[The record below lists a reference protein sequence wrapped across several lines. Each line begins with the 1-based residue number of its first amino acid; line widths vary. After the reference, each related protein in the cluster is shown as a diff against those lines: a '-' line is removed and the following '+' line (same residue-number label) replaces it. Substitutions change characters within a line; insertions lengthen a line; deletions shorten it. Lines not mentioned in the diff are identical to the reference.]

1 LFINQLRKPFFK
13 SHLFDGF
20 FYFRSLESHKMKK
33 KQSYTVT
40 PQGSLG
46 LLALGD
52 VGIRLWREA
61 REKGKSESDTEKKQ
75 QHERKGKK

>member
-1 LFINQLRKPFFK
+1 LFK

-20 FYFRSLESHKMKK
+20 FYFRSLENHYMKK
-33 KQSYTVT
+33 KQSYTIT

-52 VGIRLWREA
+52 VGVRLWREA
-61 REKGKSESDTEKKQ
+61 REKSKSESDNEKKQ
-75 QHERKGKK
+75 QDERRGKK

>member
-1 LFINQLRKPFFK
+1 LFTNSIINLFVK
-13 SHLFDGF
+13 SHRFDGF
-20 FYFRSLESHKMKK
+20 FYFRSSENQIMKK

-52 VGIRLWREA
+52 VGVRLWREA
-61 REKGKSESDTEKKQ
+61 REKGKSETGTEKKQ

>member
-1 LFINQLRKPFFK
+1 
-13 SHLFDGF
+13 
-20 FYFRSLESHKMKK
+20 MKK

-75 QHERKGKK
+75 QHEGKGKK